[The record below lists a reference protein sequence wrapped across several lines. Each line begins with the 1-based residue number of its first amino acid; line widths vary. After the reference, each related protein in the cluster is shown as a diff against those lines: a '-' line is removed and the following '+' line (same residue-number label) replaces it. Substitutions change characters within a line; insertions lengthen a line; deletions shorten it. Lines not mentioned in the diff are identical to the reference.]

1 VALRWPW
8 LFYLTF
14 GYCSGIP
21 IRAFFGVLKW
31 SGNSRQLQ
39 FPTKSGILAFSNHYQ
54 NNPGWRFADPGLFY
68 LTPSGYCSGI
78 PIRAFFGV
86 LKWSGNSRQ
95 LQFPTKSGIL
105 AFSNRYQNNPGWRF
119 ADPGL
124 FYLTPS
130 G

>member
-1 VALRWPW
+1 VSVSPVSKIANNQDNPKITRGGASLALAV
-8 LFYLTF
+8 LFNLRVLF
-14 GYCSGIP
+14 RNSHQGI
-21 IRAFFGVLKW
+21 FW
-31 SGNSRQLQ
+31 SAEMERQ
-39 FPTKSGILAFSNHYQ
+39 FPAIAIPYKERNFSVSNHYQ

-105 AFSNRYQNNPGWRF
+105 A
-119 ADPGL
+119 L
-124 FYLTPS
+124 F
-130 G
+130 